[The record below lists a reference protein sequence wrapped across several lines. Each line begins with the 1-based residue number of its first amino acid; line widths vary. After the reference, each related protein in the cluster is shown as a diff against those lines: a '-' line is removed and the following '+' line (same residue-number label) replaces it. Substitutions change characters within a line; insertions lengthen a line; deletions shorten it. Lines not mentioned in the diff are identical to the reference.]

1 MDGDGEMCV
10 HSLIRSIGKR
20 GRRCSFIKYTR
31 GEKCWLLDL
40 SRAGVSKWGSG
51 TMRKN
56 EEEKMT
62 DGEKK
67 YIWPVPDQS

>member
-1 MDGDGEMCV
+1 MLVVGFQWV
-10 HSLIRSIGKR
+10 
-20 GRRCSFIKYTR
+20 
-31 GEKCWLLDL
+31 
-40 SRAGVSKWGSG
+40 GVSKWGSG

>member
-1 MDGDGEMCV
+1 M
-10 HSLIRSIGKR
+10 GKW
-20 GRRCSFIKYTR
+20 YN
-31 GEKCWLLDL
+31 
-40 SRAGVSKWGSG
+40 
-51 TMRKN
+51 RKK

>member
-1 MDGDGEMCV
+1 MLVVG
-10 HSLIRSIGKR
+10 
-20 GRRCSFIKYTR
+20 FQ
-31 GEKCWLLDL
+31 W
-40 SRAGVSKWGSG
+40 AGVSKWGSG

-56 EEEKMT
+56 EEEKMK